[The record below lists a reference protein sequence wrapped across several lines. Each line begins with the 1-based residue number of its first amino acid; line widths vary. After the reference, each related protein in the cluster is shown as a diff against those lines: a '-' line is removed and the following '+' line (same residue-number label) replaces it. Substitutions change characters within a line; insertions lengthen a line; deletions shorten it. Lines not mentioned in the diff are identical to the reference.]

1 MSQGEIGDKRA
12 VFITAANEDQAAAI
26 AKALVE
32 EGLAACVNIVPA
44 IRSIYKW
51 KGEVCDDR
59 ETLLIAKT
67 SAARFPALAER
78 VKALHSYEVPEIIA
92 IPITDGSKGYM
103 DWLGRV
109 LE

>member
-1 MSQGEIGDKRA
+1 MGVGDKTDKRV

-26 AKALVE
+26 AKALVA

-44 IRSIYKW
+44 IRSIYTW

-67 SAARFPALAER
+67 SAGRFAALADR
-78 VKALHSYEVPEIIA
+78 VKSLHSYEVPEIIA
-92 IPITDGSKGYM
+92 IPITDGAQDYM
-103 DWLGRV
+103 GWLARTLG
-109 LE
+109 